1 MITLAKDF
9 LGDVKA
15 ELINYVRGL
24 FTNRTYIVPLHG
36 EPVIHEF
43 VRELKKKTDS
53 PNLSDSDAQKVSQF
67 WNDFDH
73 YYRCLSRY
81 PATFLAD
88 HIVELK
94 WRGTIP
100 HSTVYKIKIYCRDRR
115 KLIMSAS
122 FTGLPSLQ

>member
-1 MITLAKDF
+1 MIASTKDF

-15 ELINYVRGL
+15 ELIDYIRGL

-53 PNLSDSDAQKVSQF
+53 PELSDNDAQKVSEF

-73 YYRCLSRY
+73 HYRFLSRY
-81 PATFLAD
+81 PATFLAS
-88 HIVELK
+88 HVVELK
-94 WRGTIP
+94 WRGDIAR
-100 HSTVYKIKIYCRDRR
+100 STVYKIKIYCRTKR
-115 KLIMSAS
+115 KLVMAAS